1 MIEIKSYNPDW
12 PEQFKHEMELLK
24 SVFGKDVIL
33 IEHIGS
39 TSIPGCS
46 AKPVIDILIVLPSIK
61 NQDEITKKLEAV
73 NYTRLY
79 YGFFMRL
86 FFCKNT
92 KPVFQLHI
100 FQKGYSEIDRF
111 LKFKYWLTKH
121 PKDKQDYINLKKLLA
136 VEYADNLEKYSLAK
150 EEFVSDIEVLAGW
163 CGIKLIIPYTEAEKG
178 IIENARSKIAFDSN
192 SKVKSFIVKKGTN
205 DIGCVFVLF
214 QNTKEVLIKPLSLC
228 EDFYLSHIQQQISAD
243 LKMWLKNEGVQT
255 VFVDKVND

>member
-1 MIEIKSYNPDW
+1 MIEIRSYNPDW
-12 PEQFKHEMELLK
+12 PAQFKHEMELLK
-24 SVFGKDVIL
+24 SVFGKEAIL

-46 AKPVIDILIVLPSIK
+46 AKPVIDILIVVPSIQD
-61 NQDEITKKLEAV
+61 QDEITKKLEAV

-86 FFCKNT
+86 FFSKNT
-92 KPVFQLHI
+92 NPAFQLHI

-111 LKFKYWLTKH
+111 LKFKYWLTQH

-136 VEYADNLEKYSLAK
+136 VEHADNLEKYSFAK
-150 EEFVSDIEVLAGW
+150 EEFVSDIEVMAGW
-163 CGIKLIIPYTEAEKG
+163 SGIKLIIPYTEAEIS
-178 IIENARSKIAFDSN
+178 IIENALSKIAIDSN

-214 QNTKEVLIKPLSLC
+214 KNTKEAIIKLLSIS
-228 EDFYLSHIQQQISAD
+228 EDFYLNYVQQQIISD
-243 LKMWLKNEGVQT
+243 VKMWLKNEGVQT
-255 VFVDKVND
+255 VFVDKINE